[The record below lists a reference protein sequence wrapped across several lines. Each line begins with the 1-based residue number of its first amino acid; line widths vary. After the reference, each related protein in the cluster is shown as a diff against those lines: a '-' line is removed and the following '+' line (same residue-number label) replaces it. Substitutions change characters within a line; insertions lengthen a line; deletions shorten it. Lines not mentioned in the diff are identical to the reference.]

1 MSATPIEIATAA
13 RIRALLDSSAE
24 PAVAQHGTD
33 LAPEAWH
40 EAEEVLLAELAD
52 EVDRGETGRLEEYQR
67 IYRATRLEKDPSFE
81 AETEKSDAAPIAPRA
96 PDALDVNETLMAD
109 LGSVMAGL
117 RNGGLPFDSSLDAT
131 APLPLP
137 LDDSAQSGMTAPIP
151 RIDDGPEETELPFE
165 AAPPT
170 ARFEGE
176 GAGEKE
182 RNLDETSVE
191 GIDVKDLREALKHG
205 R

>member
-1 MSATPIEIATAA
+1 MCPARIELSTAA

-24 PAVAQHGTD
+24 PAVALHGTD

-52 EVDRGETGRLEEYQR
+52 EVDRGQTGRLEEYQR
-67 IYRATRLEKDPSFE
+67 IYRATRLEQDPSFE

-96 PDALDVNETLMAD
+96 PDALDVNETQMAD
-109 LGSVMAGL
+109 LGSVLAGL
-117 RNGGLPFDSSLDAT
+117 RNGGLPFEGSVDAT
-131 APLPLP
+131 GPLPLP
-137 LDDSAQSGMTAPIP
+137 IDELAQSGMTAPIP
-151 RIDDGPEETELPFE
+151 RVDDRTEEIELPFE

-170 ARFEGE
+170 ARHESE
-176 GAGEKE
+176 GADEKE